1 MKKII
6 LAVIIIIMAITAVG
20 CGSTGG
26 EAENINTAAIEE
38 AVKNAL
44 NEQKYAST
52 GSETE
57 NVNTAAIKEAV
68 KDALDEQEREKKG
81 KGFRFFSCSSNCLVG
96 LHCRSARWACN
107 YNYVWLTK
115 TEPVPVL
122 I

>member
-44 NEQKYAST
+44 NEQEYAST
-52 GSETE
+52 ESGTE
-57 NVNTAAIKEAV
+57 NINTAAIKEAV
-68 KDALDEQEREKKG
+68 KDALDEQEREKREKN
-81 KGFRFFSCSSNCLVG
+81 SESSAAVAIAWLVCIIVVCIALVFVAIFG
-96 LHCRSARWACN
+96 
-107 YNYVWLTK
+107 
-115 TEPVPVL
+115 
-122 I
+122 

>member
-1 MKKII
+1 MKKIMKKII
-6 LAVIIIIMAITAVG
+6 LAVIIIITAITAVG

-57 NVNTAAIKEAV
+57 NVNTAAIVEAV
-68 KDALDEQEREKKG
+68 KNDLNERNE
-81 KGFRFFSCSSNCLVG
+81 RTAFSAVWCGVG
-96 LHCRSARWACN
+96 LSVICLLVIATVC
-107 YNYVWLTK
+107 T
-115 TEPVPVL
+115 VL
-122 I
+122 SHL

>member
-6 LAVIIIIMAITAVG
+6 LAVIIIITAITAVG

-57 NVNTAAIKEAV
+57 NVNTAAIVEAVVEAV
-68 KDALDEQEREKKG
+68 KNELIERDESDERIWTG
-81 KGFRFFSCSSNCLVG
+81 MFNFLVG
-96 LHCRSARWACN
+96 MAIYIILLLVVVAIQFI
-107 YNYVWLTK
+107 VWRYF
-115 TEPVPVL
+115 
-122 I
+122 